1 VTINDEYRLKKQVV
15 ELKGELQ
22 RAAPKD
28 MVYDLAKEN
37 RDLKEQMT
45 AMQEGQNEIRDL
57 LKDPAKLLEILKG
70 E

>member
-1 VTINDEYRLKKQVV
+1 V
-15 ELKGELQ
+15 
-22 RAAPKD
+22 
-28 MVYDLAKEN
+28 VYDLAKEN
-37 RDLKEQMT
+37 KDLKEQMT